1 MRRRR
6 HLYFLALTGA
16 LTLAVGMTTS
26 AFADD
31 LPPSTALPTGW
42 HEVNLNGGSGNLS
55 LSGPVTDPNTV
66 WTMNVNGDDIQG
78 TNDRGYFVYT
88 TLSGDGGISARI
100 LAQVGGRP
108 DGWMKT
114 GVMLRENDTEGA
126 AMATINQA
134 TAQNGTETL
143 FRPEQ
148 DDDASKYEGAPFGH
162 AAPQWLRVQRQGQ
175 KYQLLLSDD
184 GKQWHLIKEMVLS
197 IDATKPVLAGL
208 DGSTAAGGDFLPGT
222 ATFDNVTISSEVVVP
237 Q

>member
-1 MRRRR
+1 MQRGRYL
-6 HLYFLALTGA
+6 HLLALTGA
-16 LTLAVGMTTS
+16 LTLAVGMT

-55 LSGPVTDPNTV
+55 LSGPVTDLKTV
-66 WTMNVNGDDIQG
+66 WSMNVNGDDIQG

-88 TLSGDGGISARI
+88 TLKGDGGITARI
-100 LAQVGGRP
+100 LAQTGGRL

-148 DDDASKYEGAPFGH
+148 DGDASQNEAGIFGH
-162 AAPQWLRVQRQGQ
+162 AAPEWMRVQRQGQ

-184 GKQWHLIKEMVLS
+184 GKQWRLVKEMTLS
-197 IDATKPVLAGL
+197 IDASKPILAGL
-208 DGSTAAGGDFLPGT
+208 DGSTAAGGNFLPGT
-222 ATFDNVTISSEVVVP
+222 ATFDNVSVSSEVVAP
-237 Q
+237 G